1 MLKKHELGRE
11 IADKRTELEKLQREE
26 NLPEALKVADEL
38 NKLVD
43 EYNIEVAKEKSDFE
57 NFLKDAEPLHAPQV
71 GTKNKRGGIAGESYS
86 KSFWSAV
93 RARFKNQAG
102 SYLRE
107 SSLPD
112 GGYLVP
118 EEFQCAIVTELEQEN
133 VLRQLGTTITTA
145 AKHKIPIVS
154 TKPAAAWIGE
164 AEEINFSNE
173 QFGQISLEAFKLA
186 VAIKVSNELLADS
199 YYPIEEHL
207 TQEFVKAFARAEEDA
222 FLNGS
227 PDPLSTAKT
236 PTGLL
241 TTLAAS
247 PSTTIETSRTTLAVE
262 DLINLEFSL
271 QRPYRRNAIWLVS
284 DSLVGEL
291 RRMKDGVQRFIFEPS
306 LVAGEPERLFG
317 KPIYTSPYMPTLA
330 SGNII
335 ALYGD
340 FKDYYLIGE
349 RGERIF
355 KPLRELYAMSDQTAF
370 LMLERVDAKLT
381 NISAIKALKLKSGE

>member
-1 MLKKHELGRE
+1 MLKSYEISRE
-11 IADKRTELEKLQREE
+11 IADRRTELEKLQREE

-57 NFLKDAEPLHAPQV
+57 NFLKDAEPLTAPPS
-71 GTKNKRGGIAGESYS
+71 GNKNRRGGIAGESYS

-93 RARFKNQAG
+93 RSKFKNQAG

-118 EEFQCAIVTELEQEN
+118 EEFHSAIITELEEEN
-133 VLRQLGTTITTA
+133 VMRQIGTTIQTA
-145 AKHKIPIVS
+145 ATHRIPLVS
-154 TKPAAAWIGE
+154 SKPATAWIGE
-164 AEEINFSNE
+164 SEEISFTNE
-173 QFGQISLEAFKLA
+173 TFGQISLEAFKLA
-186 VAIKVSNELLADS
+186 AAIKVSNELLADS

-207 TQEFVKAFARAEEDA
+207 TKEFVKAFARAEEDA
-222 FLNGS
+222 FLNGN
-227 PDPLSTAKT
+227 PDPLSQAKT

-247 PSTTIETSRTTLAVE
+247 PSTTIETASTTLAVE
-262 DLINLEFSL
+262 DMINLEFSL
-271 QRPYRRNAIWLVS
+271 QRPYRRNAIWLVN
-284 DSLVGEL
+284 DSLIAEL

-317 KPIYTSPYMPTLA
+317 KPLYTSPYMPTLA

-340 FKDYYLIGE
+340 FKDFYLIGE
-349 RGERIF
+349 RGQRIF
-355 KPLRELYAMSDQTAF
+355 KPLREIFAMSDQTAF

-381 NISAIKALKLKSGE
+381 NLSAVKALKLKSGE

>member
-57 NFLKDAEPLHAPQV
+57 NFLKDAEPLHAPPV
-71 GTKNKRGGIAGESYS
+71 GNKNKRGGIAGEDYS

-118 EEFQCAIVTELEQEN
+118 EEFHSAIVTELEQEN

-154 TKPAAAWIGE
+154 TKDFQQ
-164 AEEINFSNE
+164 EILAHLRL
-173 QFGQISLEAFKLA
+173 ILVLDTFK
-186 VAIKVSNELLADS
+186 E
-199 YYPIEEHL
+199 YRE
-207 TQEFVKAFARAEEDA
+207 RR
-222 FLNGS
+222 
-227 PDPLSTAKT
+227 
-236 PTGLL
+236 
-241 TTLAAS
+241 
-247 PSTTIETSRTTLAVE
+247 SRH
-262 DLINLEFSL
+262 
-271 QRPYRRNAIWLVS
+271 
-284 DSLVGEL
+284 
-291 RRMKDGVQRFIFEPS
+291 
-306 LVAGEPERLFG
+306 
-317 KPIYTSPYMPTLA
+317 
-330 SGNII
+330 
-335 ALYGD
+335 
-340 FKDYYLIGE
+340 
-349 RGERIF
+349 
-355 KPLRELYAMSDQTAF
+355 
-370 LMLERVDAKLT
+370 
-381 NISAIKALKLKSGE
+381 

>member
-1 MLKKHELGRE
+1 MLKKHELYNE
-11 IADKRTELEKLQREE
+11 IADKRKELEKLQREE

-43 EYNIEVAKEKSDFE
+43 EYNVEVAKEKSDFE
-57 NFLKDAEPLHAPQV
+57 NFLKDAEPLNAPPV
-71 GTKNKRGGIAGESYS
+71 GNKNRRGGIAGESYS
-86 KSFWSAV
+86 KSFWNAV
-93 RARFKNQAG
+93 RSKFKNQAG

-118 EEFQCAIVTELEQEN
+118 EEFHSAIVTELEQEN
-133 VLRQLGTTITTA
+133 VMRQIGTTIQTA
-145 AKHKIPIVS
+145 ATHKIPIVS
-154 TKPAAAWIGE
+154 SKPAASWIGE
-164 AEEINFSNE
+164 GEEVSFTNE
-173 QFGQISLEAFKLA
+173 AFGQVSLEAYKLGVA
-186 VAIKVSNELLADS
+186 VKVSNELLADS
-199 YYPIEEHL
+199 YYPIKAHL
-207 TQEFVKAFARAEEDA
+207 TQEFAKAFARSEENA

-227 PDPLSTAKT
+227 PDPLSQAKT

-247 PSTTIETSRTTLAVE
+247 PSTTIETSTTTLAVE

-271 QRPYRRNAIWLVS
+271 QRPYRKNAVWLVN
-284 DSLVGEL
+284 DSLVAEL
-291 RRMKDGVQRFIFEPS
+291 RRMKDQVQRFIFEQS
-306 LVAGEPERLFG
+306 LVLGEPKRLFG
-317 KPIYTSPYMPTLA
+317 RPIYTSPFMPTLA

-340 FKDYYLIGE
+340 FKDYYLIAE
-349 RGERIF
+349 RGQRIF

-381 NISAIKALKLKSGE
+381 NLSAIKALKLK

>member
-1 MLKKHELGRE
+1 MTKSDVLKEE
-11 IADKRTELEKLQREE
+11 IYDKREEVERLQQEGKTK
-26 NLPEALKVADEL
+26 EAKVAAKEL
-38 NKLVD
+38 LKLVD
-43 EYNIEVAKEKSDFE
+43 EHDIAVAKEKSDFE
-57 NFLKDAEPLHAPQV
+57 NFLKNAEPLNAPPV
-71 GTKNKRGGIAGESYS
+71 GNKNKRGGIAGEDYS
-86 KSFWSAV
+86 KSFWNAV
-93 RARFKNQAG
+93 RTKFKNQAG

-118 EEFQCAIVTELEQEN
+118 EEFHSAIITELEQEN
-133 VLRQLGTTITTA
+133 IIRQIGTTIQTA
-145 AKHKIPIVS
+145 ATHRIPIVS
-154 TKPAAAWIGE
+154 SKPASSWISEG
-164 AEEINFSNE
+164 EEISFTNE
-173 QFGQISLEAFKLA
+173 TFGQISLEAYKLA
-186 VAIKVSNELLADS
+186 AAIKVSNELLADS
-199 YYPIEEHL
+199 YYPIETHL

-222 FLNGS
+222 FLNGTTEQGA
-227 PDPLSTAKT
+227 TAKN

-247 PSTTIETSRTTLAVE
+247 PSTTIETQSTTLAVE

-271 QRPYRRNAIWLVS
+271 QRPYRRNAVWLVN
-284 DSLVGEL
+284 DSLVAEL

-317 KPIYTSPYMPTLA
+317 KPLYTSPYMPTLA

-349 RGERIF
+349 RGQRIF
-355 KPLRELYAMSDQTAF
+355 KPLRELYAMSDQTGF

-381 NISAIKALKLKSGE
+381 NLSAIKALKLK